1 MARTP
6 RIGLALGSG
15 SARGWSHIGVL
26 RALEEQGIRPDLVCG
41 TSIGAL
47 VGAIH
52 AEGRLDEF
60 EPWICGLGWKG
71 VASLMDPGWRGGLL
85 AGDKLFSVL
94 SRDYLKRDIGQLPLP
109 FAAVATD
116 LESGREVWLRDG
128 PVADAVRASIAMPGL
143 FRPAL
148 RDGACLVDGGV
159 VNPVPVSLARAMGAD
174 IVIAVDLDFDI
185 AGRHLRQTG
194 EDVPPGGADGWL
206 DRWWPVRSSGTGD
219 PEKRLPSMIDVVTG
233 AIGVMQ
239 VRIGRSRL
247 AGDPADAVITPR
259 LGHLGLLEFHRAAE
273 AIAEGRSAVQR
284 ALPMIERALQGR

>member
-1 MARTP
+1 M
-6 RIGLALGSG
+6 
-15 SARGWSHIGVL
+15 
-26 RALEEQGIRPDLVCG
+26 
-41 TSIGAL
+41 
-47 VGAIH
+47 
-52 AEGRLDEF
+52 
-60 EPWICGLGWKG
+60 
-71 VASLMDPGWRGGLL
+71 L

-94 SRDYLKRDIGQLPLP
+94 SRDYLRSDIEQLPVP

-128 PVADAVRASIAMPGL
+128 PVAEAVRASIAMPGL
-143 FRPAL
+143 FRPAM

-174 IVIAVDLDFDI
+174 VVIAVDLDFDI

-194 EDVPPGGADGWL
+194 EDDDSLAADGWL

-219 PEKRLPSMIDVVTG
+219 PARRLPSMIDVVTG

-259 LGHLGLLEFHRAAE
+259 LGHLGLLEFHRAIE

>member
-1 MARTP
+1 MARQP
-6 RIGLALGSG
+6 RIGLVLGSG
-15 SARGWSHIGVL
+15 SARGWSHIGVI

-52 AEGRLDEF
+52 AEGRLDDF

-85 AGDKLFSVL
+85 AGDKLFSLL
-94 SRDYLKRDIGQLPLP
+94 SREYLTRDIGSLPLP

-128 PVADAVRASIAMPGL
+128 PVSEAVCASIAMPGL
-143 FRPAL
+143 FRPAM
-148 RDGACLVDGGV
+148 RDGNCLVDGGV

-194 EDVPPGGADGWL
+194 VDDAPGDADGWL

-219 PEKRLPSMIDVVTG
+219 PEKRSPSMIDVVTG

-247 AGDPADAVITPR
+247 AGDPPDAVITPR
-259 LGHLGLLEFHRAAE
+259 LGHLGLLEFHRASE
-273 AIAEGRSAVQR
+273 AIAEGRAAAMR
-284 ALPMIERALQGR
+284 AFPMIERALQR